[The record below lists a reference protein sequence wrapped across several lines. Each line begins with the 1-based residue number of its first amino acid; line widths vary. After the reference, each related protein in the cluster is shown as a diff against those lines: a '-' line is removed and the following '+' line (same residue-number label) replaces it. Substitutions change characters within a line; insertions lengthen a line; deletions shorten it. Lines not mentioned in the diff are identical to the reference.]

1 MLSSIDTI
9 KSGGGRFRF
18 LLLTASFT
26 ILVVLHRFHRVIQ
39 KSNEF
44 IGTNNTTKKQEAFV
58 NPIISSNDVV
68 LATLS
73 TKEQISTTSSSV
85 KELDEN
91 LEPSNIPIY
100 FSDSSSGVVSSMD
113 YRFLASIWDRG
124 TTYED
129 ILLQAMSNNDATS
142 SSTKEA
148 LERNLNGNNI
158 TTIFHTS
165 PKTASSTLRKA
176 CMETQYD
183 SCNLPH
189 KPEKMKWPEGFRSP
203 KRLTQL
209 FGQCPETRHFC
220 VKGALPITKN
230 YTQFYPTRSFL
241 HMFPFRNY
249 DEWAISA
256 LHQISYRDGEDGCR
270 EMDGLLDQC
279 LPHSYELNFGRYT
292 KSILAD
298 FIELSKRLRPKI
310 GGNNDH
316 HILLLY
322 NYQYLNKTLMVLN
335 DAWGVPLL
343 PGTETKVNSVR
354 PDESCK
360 DEERLMKKFHDCFSD
375 KLVEL
380 H

>member
-165 PKTASSTLRKA
+165 PKT
-176 CMETQYD
+176 
-183 SCNLPH
+183 
-189 KPEKMKWPEGFRSP
+189 
-203 KRLTQL
+203 
-209 FGQCPETRHFC
+209 
-220 VKGALPITKN
+220 
-230 YTQFYPTRSFL
+230 
-241 HMFPFRNY
+241 
-249 DEWAISA
+249 
-256 LHQISYRDGEDGCR
+256 GE
-270 EMDGLLDQC
+270 
-279 LPHSYELNFGRYT
+279 
-292 KSILAD
+292 
-298 FIELSKRLRPKI
+298 
-310 GGNNDH
+310 
-316 HILLLY
+316 
-322 NYQYLNKTLMVLN
+322 
-335 DAWGVPLL
+335 
-343 PGTETKVNSVR
+343 
-354 PDESCK
+354 
-360 DEERLMKKFHDCFSD
+360 
-375 KLVEL
+375 
-380 H
+380 